1 MVGIIKAKFKL
12 EKYNPEIMY
21 INVNK
26 KINMRFYTALSG
38 NQGGKFIPKLQNP
51 GSGSVVI

>member
-1 MVGIIKAKFKL
+1 
-12 EKYNPEIMY
+12 MY

-26 KINMRFYTALSG
+26 KINMRFFTALSG

-51 GSGSVVI
+51 SSGSVVI